1 VFNDEVKGAM
11 AEAYFF
17 LADIFIAK
25 EEAMMKDKEL
35 FEAGWR
41 GFRQLK
47 LTRKVSETAIHTSFY
62 FSPADGEPLPIFK
75 PGQYVCIKL
84 QPTGRWGQDD

>member
-1 VFNDEVKGAM
+1 M

-25 EEAMMKDKEL
+25 EEAMIKEKEL
-35 FEAGWR
+35 VDGGWR

-62 FSPADGEPLPIFK
+62 FSPTNGEPLPIFK

-84 QPTGRWGQDD
+84 QYSQDDG